1 MSIAQRLQFNT
12 LRFIGKLKQGDALK
26 YLCDQIHYVH
36 LTLGS
41 KEWGQHKCRKCYS
54 TTHCQTTLRMKQ
66 MQISS
71 DESALIL
78 YY

>member
-41 KEWGQHKCRKCYS
+41 KE
-54 TTHCQTTLRMKQ
+54 
-66 MQISS
+66 
-71 DESALIL
+71 
-78 YY
+78 